1 MINKTTT
8 SKFNVGDIVTI
19 ARDYK
24 EFAQLD
30 IAQPQIQVYSVMSVN
45 ADRTITLAGVFS
57 DIPAEYVVGV
67 PIEGELSM
75 QIYYAPELQA
85 RHYVLGKVKQQEDI
99 YSRPQFMTTL
109 SERFHDT
116 CLLEK
121 MQAAEFHF
129 VHELQHWLKVHYG
142 YSRICIN
149 QFFGMRKPIMG

>member
-45 ADRTITLAGVFS
+45 ADCTITLAGVFS

-109 SERFHDT
+109 SER
-116 CLLEK
+116 
-121 MQAAEFHF
+121 
-129 VHELQHWLKVHYG
+129 YG
-142 YSRICIN
+142 AWGLIAHPLSEHAGSSSRERLPPTWTSTPDNRRNCCPRS
-149 QFFGMRKPIMG
+149 FSD